1 MTILV
6 NSNSFFFDEFWLV
19 WNVCYIKMFF
29 LWKYSLRFLKQNL
42 LISIAIYIEI
52 LQPSSI
58 SYSSIFIYHQI
69 MPKIDM
75 LM

>member
-1 MTILV
+1 
-6 NSNSFFFDEFWLV
+6 
-19 WNVCYIKMFF
+19 MFF
-29 LWKYSLRFLKQNL
+29 LLKYSLRFLKPNL

-75 LM
+75 LTQN